1 MSPSPSDAQKKMQ
14 LARDVPCF
22 SGVVRQ
28 GTSVTVVSV
37 YEDANGEK
45 LANIRA
51 GFIEIFGL
59 SMDAL
64 KEHSDP
70 F

>member
-1 MSPSPSDAQKKMQ
+1 MLPSPSDVPKKMQ
-14 LARDVPCF
+14 LARDIPCF
-22 SGVVRQ
+22 SGGVRE
-28 GTSVTVVSV
+28 GTSVAVVSV

-64 KEHSDP
+64 KEDSDP